1 VGEQRH
7 LYLLRH
13 AKSDWADAATPDH
26 ERPLAPR
33 GRKDAKRLASYLR
46 RAKLRPDLVLCS
58 SAARA
63 VETYELIAEALGHS
77 AMLSVEDE
85 LYGASW
91 QQLLA
96 RLTRLP
102 GELAGE
108 LPAGSDMERVLV
120 VGHNPT
126 LEELVSQLAGDG
138 DKAAISQL
146 REKFPT
152 AALAALRFPGPWAA
166 LVPGAAYLES
176 VVVPTGLG

>member
-1 VGEQRH
+1 VPEH
-7 LYLLRH
+7 KYLYLLRH
-13 AKSDWADAATPDH
+13 AKSDWADPATPDH

-33 GRKDAKRLASYLR
+33 GRKDAKRLGSYLH

-63 VETYELIAEALGHS
+63 VETYELIADALGHS

-91 QQLLA
+91 QQVLA

-108 LPAGSDMERVLV
+108 LPAGNDMERVLV
-120 VGHNPT
+120 IGHNPT
-126 LEELVSQLAGDG
+126 LEELASQLAGDG

-146 REKFPT
+146 HGKFPT
-152 AALAALRFPGPWAA
+152 AALATLRFEGPWAGLA
-166 LVPGAAYLES
+166 PGAAFLES
-176 VVVPTGLG
+176 LVTPAELG